1 MTTLTTARHRY
12 AGIAAAALL
21 AIVRPGVA
29 TGAEVL
35 VDPMQPP
42 PEFRAAEREAT
53 DATEPQLVLQSTRI
67 SSAGRS
73 AVISGITVQAG
84 DRLAGATVSRIADG
98 EVVLLQEG
106 VEHVLKLYPAV
117 EKRAAQA
124 GRETARPRPPARG
137 GAP

>member
-1 MTTLTTARHRY
+1 MTRLRAARHRC
-12 AGIAAAALL
+12 AGIAAAALV
-21 AIVRPGVA
+21 AVMPSGAA

-42 PEFRAAEREAT
+42 ADFRAAEREPA
-53 DATEPQLVLQSTRI
+53 DPAQPQLVLQSTRI

-84 DRLAGATVSRIADG
+84 DRLAGATVSRIAAG

-106 VEHVLKLYPAV
+106 VEQVLKLYPAV
-117 EKRAAQA
+117 DKRAAQA
-124 GRETARPRPPARG
+124 GRETQRPQPPARG
-137 GAP
+137 GAR